1 MTETVFC
8 HAAAAAAAAN
18 CVLLSH
24 PPPRQRQSA
33 APADS
38 QLPLITARSFPD
50 CLDSPCTL
58 PCFDPH
64 HVCPAPNCRIKTSNS
79 TLAAPASLTLD
90 PSRHFPLLLSPVGYC
105 LKPTKQKVW
114 VQFPGEETHPTWRA
128 TLEDFFFSI
137 PLPPCCC

>member
-1 MTETVFC
+1 MTEPVFR

-38 QLPLITARSFPD
+38 QLPLITARYYRS
-50 CLDSPCTL
+50 LL
-58 PCFDPH
+58 PRLSRLL
-64 HVCPAPNCRIKTSNS
+64 PALFLALTPTMSVPPPNRPTKTSNS

-90 PSRHFPLLLSPVGYC
+90 PSRHFPLLLSPAG
-105 LKPTKQKVW
+105 
-114 VQFPGEETHPTWRA
+114 
-128 TLEDFFFSI
+128 SI
-137 PLPPCCC
+137 V